1 MSSNMASFGKDFE
14 LQSIN
19 SIVAGFSFASA
30 LAWMDLVRW
39 IISKVITSGKNNGM
53 SLAITAV
60 LTTIIS
66 IIAFMIVTRVSRVK
80 VDKPNQPIYAVTA

>member
-1 MSSNMASFGKDFE
+1 MTSFSKDFE

-19 SIVAGFSFASA
+19 AIVAGFSFASA

-39 IISKVITSGKNNGM
+39 VISKVITSGKNNGM

-66 IIAFMIVTRVSRVK
+66 IIAFVFVSRVSRVK
-80 VDKPNQPIYAVTA
+80 IQKPTQPIYAVTA